1 MTANHLAA
9 LLQSLDAVGDYLLPH
24 DTLFADM
31 NLRLSIRLTPTEFE
45 KLLTEQE
52 KKHRIISQRDEFQNV
67 KYKIT
72 DNGRAR
78 LAELR

>member
-1 MTANHLAA
+1 MTANQLCA
-9 LLQSLDAVGDYLLPH
+9 LLSALDAVGDYLLPK
-24 DTLFADM
+24 DTLFADV
-31 NLRLSIRLTPTEFE
+31 NLRLSTRITPTEFE
-45 KLLTEQE
+45 SLLRDQE
-52 KKHRIISQRDEFQNV
+52 ERHRIISQRDEFSKL

>member
-1 MTANHLAA
+1 
-9 LLQSLDAVGDYLLPH
+9 
-24 DTLFADM
+24 M
-31 NLRLSIRLTPTEFE
+31 NLRLSSRITPTEFE
-45 KLLTEQE
+45 SLLREQE
-52 KKHRIISQRDEFQNV
+52 EKHRILSQRDEFGNL

>member
-1 MTANHLAA
+1 MTANHLCA
-9 LLQSLDAVGDYLLPH
+9 LLSSLDAVGDYLLPH
-24 DTLFADM
+24 DTLFADV
-31 NLRLSIRLTPTEFE
+31 NLRLSERITPTEFE
-45 KLLTEQE
+45 SLLRGQE
-52 KKHRIISQRDEFQNV
+52 EKHRIISQRDEFGKL

>member
-1 MTANHLAA
+1 MTANNLCA
-9 LLQSLDAVGDYLLPH
+9 LLSALDAVGDYLLPKE
-24 DTLFADM
+24 TLFADI
-31 NLRLSIRLTPTEFE
+31 NLRLSSRITPTEFDG
-45 KLLTEQE
+45 LLREQE
-52 KKHRIISQRDEFQNV
+52 EKQRIISQRDEFQKL